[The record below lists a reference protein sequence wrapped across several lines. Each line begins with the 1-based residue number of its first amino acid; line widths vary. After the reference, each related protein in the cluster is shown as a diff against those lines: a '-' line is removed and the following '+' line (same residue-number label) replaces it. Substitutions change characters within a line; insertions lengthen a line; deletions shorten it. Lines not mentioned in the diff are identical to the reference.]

1 MNKKLQQVL
10 KSHKVLVFMDYEG
23 TQFSHEMIAIGAILV
38 VIDPK
43 TGRIKKKK
51 TPFKAYVKA
60 HNRIGS
66 YVERLTGINE
76 DLLKQRAVSFDAAMK
91 LFKSYC
97 GLSFKKATFITY
109 GNHDMRILGQ
119 SIAYNLAYPKD
130 VTSQIQKNYFDYSTF
145 IGEFIRDENG
155 NPLSLI
161 HLCELFGVP
170 EAGTAHDPEI
180 DAINLANLYDAFLD
194 KKDLVLEEYRK
205 HIRTHSNNL
214 PLPVHNVIVR
224 LASGETVTA
233 EEFDE
238 ELKNYIN

>member
-1 MNKKLQQVL
+1 MNKKLQSIL

-51 TPFKAYVKA
+51 APFKTYVKA
-60 HNRIGS
+60 HNRMVS
-66 YVERLTGINE
+66 YVERLTVINE
-76 DLLKQRAVSFDAAMK
+76 DLLKQKGISFDAAMK

-97 GLSFKKATFITY
+97 GLNFKKATFITY

-130 VTSQIQKNYFDYSTF
+130 VTSQIQKNYFDYSAF

-161 HLCELFGVP
+161 HLCELFHVP

-194 KKDLVLEEYRK
+194 QKDLVLEEYRK

-214 PLPVHNVIVR
+214 PTPVHNVVVR

-233 EEFDE
+233 EEFNE
-238 ELKNYIN
+238 ELKKYIN

>member
-1 MNKKLQQVL
+1 
-10 KSHKVLVFMDYEG
+10 MDYEG
-23 TQFSHEMIAIGAILV
+23 TQFSHEMIALGAILV

-51 TPFKAYVKA
+51 APFKTYVKA

-76 DLLKQRAVSFDAAMK
+76 ELLKQKAVSFNDAMK
-91 LFKSYC
+91 AFKAYC
-97 GLSFKKATFITY
+97 GLNFKKATFITY

-119 SIAYNLAYPKD
+119 SIAYNLSYPKD
-130 VTSQIQKNYFDYSTF
+130 VTSQIQKNYFDYSVF
-145 IGEFIRDENG
+145 IGEFVRDEKG

-180 DAINLANLYDAFLD
+180 DAINLANLYDAFLE
-194 KKDLVLEEYRK
+194 KKDLVLDEYKK
-205 HIRTHSNNL
+205 HIKTHSNSL
-214 PLPVHNVIVR
+214 PTPIHNVVIK
-224 LASGETVTA
+224 LASGENVTA
-233 EEFDE
+233 EEFEE
-238 ELKNYIN
+238 ELKHYID

>member
-10 KSHKVLVFMDYEG
+10 KGHKVLVFMDYEG

-38 VIDPK
+38 TIDIK

-51 TPFKAYVKA
+51 APFKTYVKA
-60 HNRIGS
+60 HNRIGT

-76 DLLKQRAVSFDAAMK
+76 ELLKQKGVSFDAAMK

-97 GLSFKKATFITY
+97 GLHFKKATFITY

-119 SIAYNLAYPKD
+119 SIAYNLSYPKD
-130 VTSQIQKNYFDYSTF
+130 VTSQIQKNYFDYSAF
-145 IGEFIRDENG
+145 IGEFVRDENG

-170 EAGTAHDPEI
+170 EAGQAHDPAI
-180 DAINLANLYDAFLD
+180 DAINLANLYDMFLE

-205 HIRTHSNNL
+205 HIRSHNNNL
-214 PLPVHNVIVR
+214 PTPIRNTIIK
-224 LASGETVTA
+224 LASGENVTA
-233 EEFDE
+233 DEFNE
-238 ELKNYIN
+238 ELKKYID